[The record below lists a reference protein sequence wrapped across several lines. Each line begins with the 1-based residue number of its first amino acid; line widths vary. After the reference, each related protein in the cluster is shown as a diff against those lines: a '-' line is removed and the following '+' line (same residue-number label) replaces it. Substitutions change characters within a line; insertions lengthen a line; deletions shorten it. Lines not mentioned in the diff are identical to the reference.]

1 MREDCIFCKIARGEL
16 NTKFVYKDELVVAF
30 DDINPLAPV
39 HVLVVPVEHISSLAQ
54 IDVEHEGLLGRLMR
68 ICNDV
73 AELKGVRNS
82 GYRVLINTGKDG
94 RQIINHLHIH
104 VLGGRKMKTEGD

>member
-1 MREDCIFCKIARGEL
+1 MSEDCIFCKIAKGEM

-30 DDINPLAPV
+30 DDIHPLAPV
-39 HVLVVPVEHISSLAQ
+39 HVLVVPVQHINSLAQ
-54 IDVEHEGLLGRLMR
+54 VDAPHEGLLGRLMR
-68 ICNDV
+68 VCNEV
-73 AELKGVRNS
+73 AKLKGVQES